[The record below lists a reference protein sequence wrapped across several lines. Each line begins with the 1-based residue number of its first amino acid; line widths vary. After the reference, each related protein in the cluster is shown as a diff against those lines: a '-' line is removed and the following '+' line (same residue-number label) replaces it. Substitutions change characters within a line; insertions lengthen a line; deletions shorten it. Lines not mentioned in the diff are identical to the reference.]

1 VRILVVLSRVPYPL
15 EKGDKLRAYH
25 HLKHLHQNHELIVC
39 CLTDAD
45 VHPDAQ
51 KLLSEVSHHLYFFP
65 LKKWKIYWNICKGV
79 FSKKPFQVHYFY
91 QKNIQKQLDQVIEKH
106 VPKHIYA
113 QLIRVTEYV
122 NKYTHIAK
130 TLDYMD
136 CLSVGMHRRISHSS
150 FFMKPMVWMES
161 KRLQNYE
168 NEVFDHYEHKI
179 IISSQDRLQ
188 IKHPRRDQIHVIPNG
203 IDADFFNMRHF
214 QTTQKKYDLLFTGN
228 MSYLPN
234 IEAVTF
240 LVKKIMPLLR
250 KQKPDISLLICGA
263 TPSKLVR
270 SYASKNIDVS
280 GWVEDIREAYAQSRV
295 FVAPL
300 FLGSGLQNKLL
311 EAMRMDIPCVTTSL
325 ANGGLHAKPDQ
336 EVMIANTADQFTE
349 KTLHLLK
356 NQEDSLRISKNA
368 FQFVEENFSWEK
380 TVLSLDKL
388 ICQQSL

>member
-1 VRILVVLSRVPYPL
+1 MRILVVLSRVPYPL

-39 CLTDAD
+39 CLTDAA

-91 QKNIQKQLDQVIEKH
+91 QKNIQKQIDQVIEKH

-122 NKYTHIAK
+122 NKYTHISK

-136 CLSVGMHRRISHSS
+136 CLSLGMHRRISHSS
-150 FFMKPMVWMES
+150 FLIKPMVWIES

-168 NEVFDHYEHKI
+168 NEVFDRYEHKI

-203 IDADFFNMRHF
+203 IDADFFNSNHF
-214 QTTQKKYDLLFTGN
+214 QTTPKKYDLLFTGN

-240 LVKKIMPLLR
+240 IVKKIMPLLQ
-250 KQKPDISLLICGA
+250 KQNPNISLLICGA
-263 TPSKLVR
+263 TPSKVVR
-270 SYASKNIDVS
+270 SYASKNIEVS
-280 GWVEDIREAYAQSRV
+280 GWVEDIRAAYAQSRV

-311 EAMRMDIPCVTTSL
+311 EAMRMGVPCITTSL
-325 ANGGLHAKPDQ
+325 ANGGLHATPNQDIL
-336 EVMIANTADQFTE
+336 IADTAQDFSD
-349 KTLHLLK
+349 KIIHLLQ
-356 NQEDSLRISKNA
+356 NQENTHMITKNA
-368 FQFVEENFSWEK
+368 LQFVAQNFSWEK
-380 TVLSLDKL
+380 TVRLLDHL
-388 ICQQSL
+388 MCEEYS